1 VIEYNK
7 MTLTSDE
14 VNERG
19 LFSTWVYYCL
29 RCGYL
34 WLPRG
39 YDPSINDIETMQP
52 PKACARCKSRAWNK
66 LKIQN

>member
-1 VIEYNK
+1 MTEYNT
-7 MTLTSDE
+7 MNLTSDE
-14 VNERG
+14 LNERG
-19 LFSTWVYYCL
+19 LFSTWVYFRL

-39 YDPSINDIETMQP
+39 YDPVIHDIETMDP

-66 LKIQN
+66 FRTQN